1 MTMLTNEEKLKIELL
16 RQKYF
21 NRADKLRLYRKCE
34 SPKFNEFEFGKV
46 IGQIKAINDV
56 MSILG
61 YNKKDIDTGINNA
74 EDNTEDI
81 ENEFE

>member
-1 MTMLTNEEKLKIELL
+1 MITNEEKLKIELL

-34 SPKFNEFEFGKV
+34 SPKFNEFEFGKT
-46 IGQIKAINDV
+46 IGQIKAIDAI

-61 YNKKDIDTGINNA
+61 YNKKDIDTGINNT

-81 ENEFE
+81 ENEFEQ